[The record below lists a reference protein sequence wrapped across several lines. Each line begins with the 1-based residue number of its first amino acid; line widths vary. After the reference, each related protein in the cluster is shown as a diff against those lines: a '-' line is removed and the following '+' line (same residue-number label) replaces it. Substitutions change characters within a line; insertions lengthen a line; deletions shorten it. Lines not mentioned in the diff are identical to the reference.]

1 MWPDLK
7 TSKFDWLWVNWFVT
21 SLCVRS
27 YLCPWDWAEGIG
39 RPHHRLSVHHG
50 GLGHHGHGA
59 HLRGL
64 ERNKTKVKGIKK
76 PSEQCIMLVT
86 AVWDIVFVSG
96 TLNTK
101 GLRSSS
107 VDIIFCLTVPKL
119 SKEECEPVW
128 THCSHLIW
136 LELLFNSTWATW
148 LAADRKSYNTE
159 TSSFVFGATHI
170 FWKVL
175 TLKRKKAV
183 VHARIGLEDP
193 KWMSHN
199 SSYVSADAVI
209 EKRNLRPPSSL

>member
-1 MWPDLK
+1 M
-7 TSKFDWLWVNWFVT
+7 T

-76 PSEQCIMLVT
+76 PNAQCIMLVT

-101 GLRSSS
+101 GLRGSSF
-107 VDIIFCLTVPKL
+107 DIIFSLTVPKL

-128 THCSHLIW
+128 THCSHLIG
-136 LELLFNSTWATW
+136 LELLFNSTRDTC
-148 LAADRKSYNTE
+148 LAADRKSYTQKPLSVWSN
-159 TSSFVFGATHI
+159 SY

-175 TLKRKKAV
+175 SLNRKKAM
-183 VHARIGLEDP
+183 VHERTGLEDP

-199 SSYVSADAVI
+199 SSYVSAVSVI
-209 EKRNLRPPSSL
+209 EKRNLRAPSSL